1 MEVIV
6 TAMVNAD
13 VSKRDIVAA
22 FGVRQVS
29 VSVQGEIL
37 FEGIPGCELEVD
49 ECFWEIDEDDD
60 GKKKLLIHLAKR
72 GATSRWPE
80 TLLKAE

>member
-22 FGVRQVS
+22 FGVRQAV
-29 VSVQGEIL
+29 E
-37 FEGIPGCELEVD
+37 
-49 ECFWEIDEDDD
+49 
-60 GKKKLLIHLAKR
+60 
-72 GATSRWPE
+72 
-80 TLLKAE
+80 